1 VSTAEPQPRRQGRP
15 AVRIAAAAVSML
27 TLVATAGSA
36 VAWAGLNKLSG
47 NVKTIDVASSLGT
60 DRPTQSPVAEGEQ
73 TPLNILVMGT
83 DTRTGQGGGFGDPN
97 DTASGNGHSDTTILL
112 HVAADRSRALAV
124 SIPRDSM
131 VERPEC
137 KGQGTTTSRFN
148 EAFAVGGPA
157 CTIRAVEKLTG
168 VRVDH
173 FLVVD
178 FKGFKAVVDSLGG
191 VPVCLAEPVD
201 DEKSGLKLS
210 KGTHVLDGDQALA
223 FARARKTL
231 GDGSDIQRIDRQ
243 QIFLSSVMRTALSK
257 NVLTDLPTLY
267 NVLDAVTQSLTTDK
281 ELGNLEAMKNMALSL
296 QGLSPSKVTFMT
308 VPWTLNSDRAT
319 VSWDE
324 TKADAIWASMK
335 NDTQYPPKVTVP
347 PGEKALTTA
356 PSKIKVSVL
365 NGSGVDGAARKAAKE
380 LEALGFVV
388 VNVAT
393 APKDVAVTTVTYDP
407 DYDESARTLAW
418 SSKATVRDDSG
429 SGSTLVLTIG
439 PDWDGA
445 RAAVVKSS
453 GSSGTKTR
461 TADEN
466 PCVA

>member
-1 VSTAEPQPRRQGRP
+1 
-15 AVRIAAAAVSML
+15 
-27 TLVATAGSA
+27 
-36 VAWAGLNKLSG
+36 
-47 NVKTIDVASSLGT
+47 
-60 DRPTQSPVAEGEQ
+60 
-73 TPLNILVMGT
+73 
-83 DTRTGQGGGFGDPN
+83 
-97 DTASGNGHSDTTILL
+97 
-112 HVAADRSRALAV
+112 
-124 SIPRDSM
+124 
-131 VERPEC
+131 
-137 KGQGTTTSRFN
+137 
-148 EAFAVGGPA
+148 
-157 CTIRAVEKLTG
+157 
-168 VRVDH
+168 
-173 FLVVD
+173 
-178 FKGFKAVVDSLGG
+178 
-191 VPVCLAEPVD
+191 
-201 DEKSGLKLS
+201 
-210 KGTHVLDGDQALA
+210 
-223 FARARKTL
+223 
-231 GDGSDIQRIDRQ
+231 
-243 QIFLSSVMRTALSK
+243 
-257 NVLTDLPTLY
+257 
-267 NVLDAVTQSLTTDK
+267 
-281 ELGNLEAMKNMALSL
+281 MKNMALSL